1 MICTRLSVPVLYRE
15 SEQRHRERQ
24 RKTSKSKDGLVEVKV
39 VSSTCMFPRKT
50 TAWLASILVEL
61 HPDNPSPLFC
71 SRLPFVARRC
81 SSTAECWEW
90 GGGD

>member
-1 MICTRLSVPVLYRE
+1 MICTRLSIPVSYRE
-15 SEQRHRERQ
+15 SEKDRE
-24 RKTSKSKDGLVEVKV
+24 KTSKTKDGLVEVKV

>member
-1 MICTRLSVPVLYRE
+1 MICTRLSIPVSHRE

-24 RKTSKSKDGLVEVKV
+24 RKMSKTKDGLVEVKV

-71 SRLPFVARRC
+71 SRLPFVARRY
-81 SSTAECWEW
+81 SLS
-90 GGGD
+90 